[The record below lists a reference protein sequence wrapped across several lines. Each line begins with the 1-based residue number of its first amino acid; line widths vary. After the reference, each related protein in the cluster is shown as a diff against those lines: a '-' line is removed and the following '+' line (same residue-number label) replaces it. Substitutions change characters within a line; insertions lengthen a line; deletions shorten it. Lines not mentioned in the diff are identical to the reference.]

1 MKLVSILAGVAAQD
15 VRLLRQRDCW
25 WGCCGT
31 GVKQVALLVHGTT
44 RRSRQSQIDDDGN
57 ALIVAVLWLFARRFL
72 SGTMIH

>member
-44 RRSRQSQIDDDGN
+44 RRSRQSQIDGRN
-57 ALIVAVLWLFARRFL
+57 AVIVAAVLGLVARKYL
-72 SGTMIH
+72 SGSMIH